1 MLPKKRDFLERSFT
15 FNCVSFFWYSGQLY
29 HNVCCFSYFK
39 ICCFPIFVILSWPY
53 HNVFCV
59 LDRLR
64 LFNKRLR
71 SEFVLLC
78 PEGGSAPVE
87 QYSTCNWGE
96 VKANLLMVPAHSERK
111 KEITQLVE
119 KGEYSQNKD
128 SVENKY
134 KRNIL
139 CKKNY
144 ERLVRFP

>member
-1 MLPKKRDFLERSFT
+1 M
-15 FNCVSFFWYSGQLY
+15 
-29 HNVCCFSYFK
+29 
-39 ICCFPIFVILSWPY
+39 
-53 HNVFCV
+53 
-59 LDRLR
+59 
-64 LFNKRLR
+64 
-71 SEFVLLC
+71 
-78 PEGGSAPVE
+78 E

-144 ERLVRFP
+144 ERLVHFP